1 MDITGRTV
9 FIPGA
14 TSGIGRALS
23 AALHD
28 AGATVIAG
36 GRRQALLDELATEHP
51 GIGTVV
57 VDVADPAS
65 ITAAAADVLHRFP
78 ATDTLITM
86 AGFSEPEDLTAG
98 DFVDASARMVTTNIL
113 GTVRLVGAFTEHLQ
127 RVSGTVVTVSSGLAF
142 TPMAPMPTYSATK
155 AFVHSFTDSLR
166 LQLRDRGVR
175 VREIIPPAVQTEF
188 APGQSTA
195 EWAMPLDAFIAET
208 MGLLGEDD
216 DELVVDHARAL
227 RDSEVNGN
235 RAELMDQLTR
245 LH

>member
-23 AALHD
+23 VALHD

-36 GRRQALLDELATEHP
+36 GRRQALLDDLATEHP

-57 VDVADPAS
+57 VDVADPGS
-65 ITAAAADVLHRFP
+65 ITAAAADVIGRFP

-86 AGFSEPEDLTAG
+86 AGFAEPEDLTTG
-98 DFVDASARMVTTNIL
+98 DFVDATARMVTTNIL
-113 GTVRLVGAFTEHLQ
+113 GTVRLIGAFTEHLQ
-127 RVSGTVVTVSSGLAF
+127 SVSGTIVTVSSGLAF
-142 TPMAPMPTYSATK
+142 TPLAPMPTYSATK

-166 LQLRDRGVR
+166 LQLRDSGVR

-195 EWAMPLDAFIAET
+195 EWAMPLDAFITET
-208 MGLLGEDD
+208 MDLLAKDED
-216 DELVVDHARAL
+216 EIVVDHARAL

-235 RAELMDQLTR
+235 RAELMDQLTH
-245 LH
+245 LD